1 MNGLL
6 KSSEKFLKK
15 NASTILTCI
24 GGVGVIAT
32 TVLAVKATPKA
43 LILIKEAEEEKG
55 EKLTVIETVSVAG
68 KVYIPA
74 AITGAST
81 VACIFGANVLNKR
94 KQASLMSGY
103 ALIDSAFKDYKN
115 KVEELYG
122 KGTNDIVKYEIA
134 KDQYEEEDVDIEDDK
149 QLFYDEYSRRYF
161 QSTIEDVQRAEYRLN
176 RDINMRG
183 WFELNEFYELL
194 DIPPLKGGEGLGW
207 SEGGNLDRYW
217 QGWVDFTHKKVEM
230 DDGLECYI
238 VTFFQEPY
246 HDYDDYC

>member
-1 MNGLL
+1 MR
-6 KSSEKFLKK
+6 FLKK

-43 LILIKEAEEEKG
+43 LELIKEAEEEKG

-94 KQASLMSGY
+94 KQASLISGY

-122 KGTNDIVKYEIA
+122 KGTNDIVKGEIA
-134 KDQYEEEDVDIEDDK
+134 KDIYEEEDLDIEDDK

-246 HDYDDYC
+246 HEYDEYC

>member
-1 MNGLL
+1 MR
-6 KSSEKFLKK
+6 FLKK
-15 NASTILTCI
+15 NTSTILTCI

-43 LILIKEAEEEKG
+43 LELIKEAEEEKG

-94 KQASLMSGY
+94 KQASLMSSY

-246 HDYDDYC
+246 HEYDEYC